1 MLKYGWCTLQYKD
14 LPTIWIFEA
23 DNNNVVFA
31 ISRKIDK
38 VYKVLLPIFSLDK
51 CN

>member
-1 MLKYGWCTLQYKD
+1 MWLKGNIMLIYKD

-23 DNNNVVFA
+23 DNKNLGFA
-31 ISRKIDK
+31 ISRKIGK

-51 CN
+51 